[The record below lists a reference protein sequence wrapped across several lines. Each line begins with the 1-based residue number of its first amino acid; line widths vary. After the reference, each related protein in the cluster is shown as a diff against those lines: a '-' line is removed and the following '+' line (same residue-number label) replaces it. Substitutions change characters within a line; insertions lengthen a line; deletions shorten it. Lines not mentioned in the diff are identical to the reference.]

1 MTMDNQQQLFTKQE
15 ILTLAELVR
24 DRLTDRGA
32 RIEDSSIEERE
43 ALYDI
48 LDKLEQIG

>member
-1 MTMDNQQQLFTKQE
+1 MDNNQRQPFTKQE
-15 ILTLAELVR
+15 ILTLSELVR

-32 RIEDSSIEERE
+32 RIEDSSIEERQ